1 MKNKLLLLSL
11 LIASYSVQLG
21 AQEVYENHRSEVYNY
36 IGRMAQKG
44 LLDFEDHIR
53 PLSKTYLAA
62 CLDTI
67 ALKINKL
74 TVTEKKELAFYQQEF
89 NAVTDKNI
97 NLNPSFFAKD
107 KVGRWRSFYTAN
119 KNTKLF
125 KVFLFTD
132 ALMSFYNMLFLKTQM
147 H

>member
-1 MKNKLLLLSL
+1 MKNKQRFLSIL
-11 LIASYSVQLG
+11 FIGFALQLS
-21 AQEVYENHRSEVYNY
+21 AQEVYENHRSEIYNY

-67 ALKINKL
+67 AIKSNKL

-89 NAVTDKNI
+89 NAVTEKNI
-97 NLNPSFFAKD
+97 SPTPTFFNKD
-107 KVGRWRSFYTAN
+107 KV
-119 KNTKLF
+119 
-125 KVFLFTD
+125 FL
-132 ALMSFYNMLFLKTQM
+132 YP
-147 H
+147 